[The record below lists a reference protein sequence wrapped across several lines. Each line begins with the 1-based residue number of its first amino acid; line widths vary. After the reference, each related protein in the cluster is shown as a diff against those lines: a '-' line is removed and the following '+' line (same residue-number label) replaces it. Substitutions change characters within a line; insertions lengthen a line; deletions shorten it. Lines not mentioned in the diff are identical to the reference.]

1 MHPETKTITQNMPC
15 LTMTEKSKL
24 QLCPGSV
31 ASYDIL
37 QEKECIYSGSQNTC
51 KYLLTYLLSPESTV
65 HDALKLG
72 FVFCPVSRI
81 ILHCSS
87 MASHYTPSCPI
98 PGHAISTMLSRSV
111 ICIFQPV
118 PRLATPAS
126 YRQTVW
132 FPRVFEA

>member
-1 MHPETKTITQNMPC
+1 
-15 LTMTEKSKL
+15 MTEKSKL

-72 FVFCPVSRI
+72 PVSRI
-81 ILHCSS
+81 NTNNSPLFINGVTLH
-87 MASHYTPSCPI
+87 TE
-98 PGHAISTMLSRSV
+98 LSYSW
-111 ICIFQPV
+111 
-118 PRLATPAS
+118 PRH
-126 YRQTVW
+126 
-132 FPRVFEA
+132 